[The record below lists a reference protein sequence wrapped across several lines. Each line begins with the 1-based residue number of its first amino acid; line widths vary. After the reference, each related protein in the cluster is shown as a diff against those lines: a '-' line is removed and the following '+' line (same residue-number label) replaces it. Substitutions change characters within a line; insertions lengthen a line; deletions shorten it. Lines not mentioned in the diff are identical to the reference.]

1 MRISNIQFGKG
12 SIIFANF
19 PTDSADAFLNNR
31 PLVVVSHPVPIF
43 NQVIVC
49 GTGTKMKPG
58 IQIRLWNYHM
68 NRPLG
73 NSEVSTIYPYSLYT
87 IKTENIDRQIGQLDR
102 FTMKEVDKA
111 VQFFLGFSDEIP
123 KFMESQTELFD
134 VPVTYSNPLVTFD
147 QRLGGE
153 YLQTINGQ
161 AKILQPVFPEE
172 TPQKTST
179 PPESVT
185 RFVKKDPL
193 PNPNTKPV
201 KKPQEHVITPGQGS
215 SVQQAIKYPNDPYIN
230 AFIEKYCKLF
240 NGSKSSS
247 RDIYTGYCAVREK
260 EGWPEIAIMGFGKS
274 LSSYITRRYGNA
286 IKTTKP
292 SSGPRVYY
300 GIQVDMST
308 IEGVIEE
315 PIVEPV
321 VKEWRKNKVVLTINL
336 DSQYPKDPQELTKL
350 FDMKSLCMIVSRY
363 ASISAVAFK
372 YNITTSTAEK
382 LRKDLTTIAITNA
395 ATALRYLETKPEAL
409 NKYDSF
415 FKLGVLLCIQFRGGS
430 NSGKVTIRLNQ
441 ATMPIRSEYRVNF
454 VDEKWND
461 MRK

>member
-123 KFMESQTELFD
+123 KFMEGQPDLFD
-134 VPVTYSNPLVTFD
+134 VTVTYSNPFYTFD
-147 QRLGGE
+147 QRLGSE
-153 YLQTINGQ
+153 YSQNIHREI
-161 AKILQPVFPEE
+161 KIFQPVFPEE
-172 TPQKTST
+172 APQKAAA
-179 PPESVT
+179 PEEPRPQVI
-185 RFVKKDPL
+185 KKESPGTVVDP
-193 PNPNTKPV
+193 T
-201 KKPQEHVITPGQGS
+201 KKPSPVSVVTPGHGASTSQS
-215 SVQQAIKYPNDPYIN
+215 IRYPNDPYIS
-230 AFIEKYCKLF
+230 AFIEKYCRLV
-240 NGSKSSS
+240 NGTKSSS

-260 EGWPEIAIMGFGKS
+260 EGWPEIVSMGFGKS
-274 LSSYITRRYGNA
+274 LSSYIARRYGNA
-286 IKTTKP
+286 IRTTKP
-292 SSGPRVYY
+292 SSGPRVYF
-300 GIQVDMST
+300 GIQVDMPT
-308 IEGVIEE
+308 IESVIEE
-315 PIVEPV
+315 PVTEPAI
-321 VKEWRKNKVVLTINL
+321 KEWKDNKIILTVNL
-336 DSQYPKDPQELTKL
+336 NTQYPKDPQELTKL
-350 FDMKSLCMIVSRY
+350 FDMKSLCMIISRY
-363 ASISAVAFK
+363 APIGAIASK
-372 YNITTSTAEK
+372 YNITTATAEK
-382 LRKDLTTIAITNA
+382 LRKDLTAIAITNA
-395 ATALRYLETKPEAL
+395 ASALRYLEAKPEAL

-415 FKLGVLLCIQFRGGS
+415 FKLGVLLCIQFNGGS

-441 ATMPIRSEYRVNF
+441 ATMPIRSEYRINF
-454 VDEKWND
+454 SDEKWND